1 MLTDIADESN
11 RLLGIIE
18 NLLLLTR
25 LGSGTP
31 PEQEP
36 QLIAHVTRN
45 AVDGYRQH
53 HPERCDLARGAA
65 GADGG
70 RGGPWPPRD
79 AARQPPDQRDQV
91 QPRAR
96 PRSRCVVESD
106 EREACVRVMDRGIGI
121 GDADASQL
129 FTAFYRTEA
138 AKMRTQRPRHRP
150 GRLPADRRLAGRP
163 HLGAPAGGR
172 RDRGGIRAAAGGR
185 LARLTPAPAGASAR
199 MLPILA
205 GARTSMEAGR

>member
-53 HPERCDLARGAA
+53 HPDRVDLARGPTR
-65 GADGG
+65 ADG
-70 RGGPWPPRD
+70 RGGGSRPPRD
-79 AARQPPDQRDQV
+79 APRQPPHQRNQV
-91 QPRAR
+91 QPQLDRDR
-96 PRSRCVVESD
+96 GGRRLGRSGGLR
-106 EREACVRVMDRGIGI
+106 RVLDRGIGI

-129 FTAFYRTEA
+129 FTAFYRSEA
-138 AKMRTQRPRHRP
+138 AKLRTQGPRHRP
-150 GRLPADRRLAGRP
+150 GGLPADRRLARWP
-163 HLGAPAGGR
+163 DLGPSARGR
-172 RDRGGIRAAAGGR
+172 RDRGRIRAAAGGG
-185 LARLTPAPAGASAR
+185 LARLRPATVAASAR
-199 MLPILA
+199 MPPILA
-205 GARTSMEAGR
+205 GART